1 MATETRF
8 HIYRDAPSCL
18 PTQIR
23 DGQFAAYDDVA
34 AELGIAVI
42 RLRDTVCPSY
52 PDDCDRIHRYDGLHY
67 NGEAASH
74 IAKLILDGV
83 T

>member
-1 MATETRF
+1 MGTECE
-8 HIYRDAPSCL
+8 IV
-18 PTQIR
+18 
-23 DGQFAAYDDVA
+23 AYDDVA

-67 NGEAASH
+67 DGESARQ
-74 IAKLILDGV
+74 ITKLILDGV